1 MVGSRAEQAPD
12 LLRRMT
18 ARGDEV
24 ENHSYTHPNM
34 NLVIP
39 SVAEEE
45 MLRTSVLIQAM
56 TGRQP
61 RFFRPPGGNADGAV
75 QRLARSYGLGLA
87 YWTVD
92 ALHAEDVGSPS
103 GLVQYV
109 MQHVRPGAIVLLH
122 NGPDVTAAAIPS
134 LVAALRA
141 HGYSLVTLS
150 KIAQGPMT
158 TKPGAVPKMKE

>member
-1 MVGSRAEQAPD
+1 
-12 LLRRMT
+12 MT
-18 ARGDEV
+18 ERGDEV

-39 SVAEEE
+39 SAAEAE

-56 TGRQP
+56 TGHQP
-61 RFFRPPGGNADGAV
+61 HFFRPPGGNANASV
-75 QRLARSYGLGLA
+75 QHLARSYGLSLA

-92 ALHAEDVGSPS
+92 ALHAEDVGSAPA
-103 GLVQYV
+103 LIQYV

-122 NGPDVTAAAIPS
+122 NGPDVTAAAIPG

-150 KIAQGPMT
+150 QIAKGPVGA
-158 TKPGAVPKMKE
+158 KPGAAVPKMKE